1 MDQQYETDHQVEQP
15 DEQSP
20 SPMPGVPA
28 REGVHDFTDSDNNDD
43 DTEIHGQPEVGGH
56 RVPDD
61 VVALVVVISSL
72 YVKYLQKV
80 VILSLKINNLGSVC
94 WI

>member
-1 MDQQYETDHQVEQP
+1 
-15 DEQSP
+15 
-20 SPMPGVPA
+20 MPGVPA

-61 VVALVVVISSL
+61 TDTEDE
-72 YVKYLQKV
+72 
-80 VILSLKINNLGSVC
+80 
-94 WI
+94 